1 MSLQRKLNFDY
12 LEFKYFIKRKP
23 WAFLL
28 IILIVLTLTIAM
40 PLLSYY
46 CFTSWACPKY
56 IDDVMLIIGISANLT
71 IILFVL
77 IPVFMGV
84 VLNCLYKFHWPPSSE
99 PPAWAFM
106 SYAEFVART
115 HG

>member
-1 MSLQRKLNFDY
+1 MNLQRKLNFDY

-23 WAFLL
+23 LVFLL
-28 IILIVLTLTIAM
+28 IMLIVLTCVVAM

-46 CFTSWACPKY
+46 CFTLWECNKY
-56 IDDVMLIIGISANLT
+56 ISDILLIIGVCTNMFIALF
-71 IILFVL
+71 ILP
-77 IPVFMGV
+77 PVCVGV
-84 VLNCLYKFHWPPSSE
+84 MLNCLYKFHWPPNSE

-106 SYAEFVART
+106 SYSEFVART